1 VTWLAATLMAAAV
14 FVILR
19 PDPTARLESIS
30 GPSEQ
35 GSHGSEL
42 RLLIDR
48 LVARRRRIGA
58 DRQAAIRALS
68 ALAAELC
75 AGTHPQRAL
84 VMTGESV
91 WPSACGAV
99 RLGGDIPEAL
109 RADAQRMPLIAP
121 LAACWAVAAQHGNGL
136 AVAVTR
142 MNAQA
147 RVAEDIRVQL
157 LAQMAGPR
165 ATARI
170 LMMLPVFGIAMGM
183 MMGVDPVGWLL
194 GSPLGFGCLACGL
207 ALTTLGY
214 WWTSAIARRVER
226 LL

>member
-1 VTWLAATLMAAAV
+1 MGAAV
-14 FVILR
+14 FIVFR
-19 PDPTARLESIS
+19 PDPAARLESIT
-30 GPSEQ
+30 
-35 GSHGSEL
+35 GSAARGTFGDDL
-42 RLLIDR
+42 RLLLHR
-48 LVARRRRIGA
+48 LAGGRLQGGTE
-58 DRQAAIRALS
+58 RQAAIKALS
-68 ALAAELC
+68 GLAAELS

-84 VMTGESV
+84 VITGESV

-99 RLGGDIPEAL
+99 RLGGDIAEAL
-109 RADAQRMPLIAP
+109 RLDARRTPLIAP
-121 LAACWAVAAQHGNGL
+121 LSACWAVAAQHGSGL

-142 MNAQA
+142 MYEQA
-147 RVAEDIRVQL
+147 RIAEDIRVQL

-170 LMMLPVFGIAMGM
+170 LMMLPLFGIAMGM

-194 GSPLGFGCLACGL
+194 GSPMGLGCLVCGL
-207 ALTTLGY
+207 MLTALGY